1 MTAPDFPTVETS
13 ESPARQ
19 RRRAIRGALFSAVL
33 VILACYLL
41 VVALLAFVV
50 STATAA
56 EFVPSGVLLA
66 AIPGWLAAFQVPLTV
81 TGSPLSALPLLPT
94 LLCVLLVA
102 RSSRRVARR
111 HRLRKPAQALPVV
124 LVMGLSHAVLGTV
137 LAVALEDLRAPV
149 RVIPWQAFCC
159 CGLLAACAATAGLAD
174 RCGMLYQL
182 WHHVPGDAWYAV
194 RKGLLGSAAVIGTG
208 AAVFG
213 AAVCLALPRMHERSV
228 ELGGIGDAAGAALL
242 ALLYLP
248 NAVLGGWAFVTGGG
262 ISFGGSAVTPLST
275 APDALPPQLPML
287 AVLPPE
293 QPANWT
299 VALFAVP
306 LLLGV
311 LLGWSCRN
319 LSERSRDRQHL
330 VLLVVLLATLSVSIP
345 AVLSGGRLGGEYGPF
360 SLRPLLLAV
369 TTFAWLAL
377 PALLTSRLAGRRDAD
392 VADPVGVAAVPD
404 TGVPDVDPAGAVVE
418 TTDGESNGVAV
429 AEHTGAATDTEV
441 ATDTGETPEPGG
453 AEPSESDAPR
463 EEGPSVEFE
472 AVEPEEPG
480 SGEEPV
486 FPPDF
491 PEDSAGE
498 DEPPAAGTDDEHSD
512 LVSELSA
519 TSSQNSG

>member
-1 MTAPDFPTVETS
+1 M
-13 ESPARQ
+13 
-19 RRRAIRGALFSAVL
+19 
-33 VILACYLL
+33 ILACYLL

-66 AIPGWLAAFQVPLTV
+66 AVPGWLAAFQVPLTV

-124 LVMGLSHAVLGTV
+124 LVMGMSHAVFGTV
-137 LAVALEDLRAPV
+137 LAVALEELRAPV
-149 RVIPWQAFCC
+149 RVVPWQAFSC

-174 RCGMLYQL
+174 RCGLLYQL
-182 WHHVPGDAWYAV
+182 WQHVPGDAWYAV

-213 AAVCLALPRMHERSV
+213 VAVCLALPRMHERSV
-228 ELGGIGDAAGAALL
+228 ELGGLGDAAGAALL

-248 NAVLGGWAFVTGGG
+248 NAVLGAWAFVTGGG
-262 ISFGGSAVTPLST
+262 VSFGGSAVTPLST
-275 APDALPPQLPML
+275 APDALPSELPLL
-287 AVLPPE
+287 AVFPPE
-293 QPANWT
+293 PPANWT
-299 VALFAVP
+299 AALFAVP
-306 LLLGV
+306 VPLGV

-330 VLLVVLLATLSVSIP
+330 VLLAVLLVTLSVSIP

-360 SLRPLLLAV
+360 SLRPLPLAA

-392 VADPVGVAAVPD
+392 VVEPVDVAAVSD
-404 TGVPDVDPAGAVVE
+404 TGVSDVDPVAAVVE
-418 TTDGESNGVAV
+418 ATDGESGGDAAV
-429 AEHTGAATDTEV
+429 EHAGPATDTET
-441 ATDTGETPEPGG
+441 AMGPGETPDQGEV
-453 AEPSESDAPR
+453 ESSESDEFR
-463 EEGPSVEFE
+463 EGDPAAESE

-480 SGEEPV
+480 SEAEPV
-486 FPPDF
+486 FPPEF

-498 DEPPAAGTDDEHSD
+498 DEPLAEGADDEHSGS
-512 LVSELSA
+512 VPELSA